1 MRAEPPIE
9 IDATRAPPLGMP
21 ARRFL
26 ADYWQRQPLLIRGA
40 FPGFISPIDGNDL
53 AGVACEEGSLARLV
67 RHDRRRDRWRVA
79 TGPFSPADFARLPKR
94 DWTLLVQDCDKW
106 FEDVGALLEHFRFV
120 PSWRI
125 DDVMVSYAVPGGSVG
140 AHVDHYDVFLLQA
153 HGHRRWQIST
163 DPHAPKSFRSDVELK
178 LLERFTPTHEWVLGP
193 GDMLYLP
200 PGVPHH
206 GVAEDE
212 CLTFSVGM
220 RAPSL
225 AELAIEYVE
234 HVESRLPDE
243 LRFTDATRA
252 PPASPS
258 DLPAGE
264 IRRLRAALER
274 ALALDEAG
282 FAAFA
287 ARFLS
292 RYRSAAMPP
301 AAPKRPFTV
310 TTLAARLARGAG
322 IVRNPWS
329 RYVFH
334 RVGAGAEL
342 VFAGAGISGSLAL
355 ARRLDRATPID
366 AAEFDALAADD
377 RAVVTDLVNAG
388 HLVIERARTRGR

>member
-1 MRAEPPIE
+1 MSAGPPIE
-9 IDATRAPPLGMP
+9 IDARRAPPLGMP

-26 ADYWQRQPLLIRGA
+26 ADHWQRRPLLIRGA
-40 FPGFISPIDGNDL
+40 FPDLVAPIDGHDL

-79 TGPFSPADFARLPKR
+79 SGPFSPADFARLPRR

-106 FEDVGALLEHFRFV
+106 FEEVGALLGAFRFV

-125 DDVMVSYAVPGGSVG
+125 DDVMISYAVPGGSVG
-140 AHVDHYDVFLLQA
+140 AHVDQYDVFLLQA
-153 HGHRRWQIST
+153 HGHRRWQVST
-163 DPHAPKSFRSDVELK
+163 APDAPTAFRPDVELK
-178 LLERFTPTHEWVLGP
+178 LLERFEPTHEWLLGP

-258 DLPAGE
+258 ELPAAE
-264 IRRLRAALER
+264 IRRLRGALER

-301 AAPKRPFTV
+301 AVPKRPFTPA
-310 TTLAARLARGAG
+310 TLAARLARGEA

-334 RVGAGAEL
+334 RVGDGAEL
-342 VFAGAGISGSLAL
+342 VFGGAGIAASLAL
-355 ARRLDRATPID
+355 ARRLDRVEPLD
-366 AAEFDALAADD
+366 AGAFADLSAADQ
-377 RAVVTDLVNAG
+377 AVVADLVNAG
-388 HLVIERARTRGR
+388 HLVFA

>member
-1 MRAEPPIE
+1 MSADIPIE
-9 IDATRAPPLGMP
+9 IDARRVPPLGMP

-26 ADYWQRQPLLIRGA
+26 ADYWQQKPLLIRGA
-40 FPGFISPIDGNDL
+40 FPDFVSPIAGNDL
-53 AGVACEEGSLARLV
+53 AGVACEEGALARLV
-67 RHDRRRDRWRVA
+67 RHDRRRDRWQVSS
-79 TGPFSPADFARLPKR
+79 GPFTAADFVRLPKR

-106 FEDVGALLEHFRFV
+106 FEEVGALLGAFRFV

-140 AHVDHYDVFLLQA
+140 AHVDQYDVFLLQA
-153 HGHRRWQIST
+153 RGHRRWQIDAS
-163 DPHAPKSFRSDVELK
+163 PNAPTAFRADVELK
-178 LLERFTPTHEWVLGP
+178 LLQRFTPTHEWLLEP

-243 LRFTDATRA
+243 LRFKDATRT
-252 PPASPS
+252 PPGSPS
-258 DLPAGE
+258 ELSAAELKRLRGE
-264 IRRLRAALER
+264 ITRALE
-274 ALALDEAG
+274 LDDAA

-287 ARFLS
+287 TRFLS

-301 AAPKRPFTV
+301 AVPKRPFTV
-310 TTLAARLARGAG
+310 TTLTAKLARGGALL
-322 IVRNPWS
+322 RNPWS

-342 VFAGAGISGSLAL
+342 VFAGAGIPSTLTLAQ
-355 ARRLDRATPID
+355 RLDQPKP
-366 AAEFDALAADD
+366 LAADDFEALSKED

-388 HLVIERARTRGR
+388 HLVFA

>member
-1 MRAEPPIE
+1 MSRRPPIE
-9 IDATRAPPLGMP
+9 IDARRAPPLGMP

-26 ADYWQRQPLLIRGA
+26 ADYWQQRPLLIRGA
-40 FPGFISPIDGNDL
+40 FPDFVSPIDGNDL
-53 AGVACEEGSLARLV
+53 AGVACEEGALARLV
-67 RHDRRRDRWRVA
+67 RHDRRRDRWQVSS
-79 TGPFSPADFARLPKR
+79 GPFTAADFVRLPKR

-106 FEDVGALLEHFRFV
+106 FEEVGALLAAFRFV

-140 AHVDHYDVFLLQA
+140 AHVDQYDVFLLQA
-153 HGHRRWQIST
+153 HGHRRWQIDAS
-163 DPHAPKSFRSDVELK
+163 PNAPTAFRSDVELK
-178 LLERFTPTHEWVLGP
+178 LLERFTPTHEWLLEP

-234 HVESRLPDE
+234 HVESRLPE
-243 LRFTDATRA
+243 EWRFRDATRV
-252 PPASPS
+252 PPPSPS
-258 DLPAGE
+258 ELSASE
-264 IRRLRAALER
+264 LKRLRAAIAQALE
-274 ALALDEAG
+274 LDDAA

-301 AAPKRPFTV
+301 AVPKRPFTV
-310 TTLAARLARGAG
+310 ATLGAKLARGEAL
-322 IVRNPWS
+322 IRNPWS

-334 RVGAGAEL
+334 RVDGGAEL
-342 VFAGAGISGSLAL
+342 VFAGAGIAGSLAL
-355 ARRLDRATPID
+355 AHRLDRDEP
-366 AAEFDALAADD
+366 LAADGFEGLSTAD

-388 HLVIERARTRGR
+388 HLVFA

>member
-1 MRAEPPIE
+1 MSLKDPIE
-9 IDATRAPPLGMP
+9 IEGRRAPPLGMP

-26 ADYWQRQPLLIRGA
+26 ADYWQQKPLLIRKA
-40 FPGFISPIDGNDL
+40 FPGFVSPIDGHDL
-53 AGVACEEGSLARLV
+53 AGVACEDGALARLV
-67 RHDRRRDRWRVA
+67 RHDRRRDRWRVSS
-79 TGPFSPADFARLPKR
+79 GPFSPKDFTRLGKR

-106 FEDVGALLEHFRFV
+106 FDEVGALLAHFRFV

-140 AHVDHYDVFLLQA
+140 AHVDQYDVFLLQA

-163 DPHAPKSFRSDVELK
+163 DPQASTTFRSDVELQ
-178 LLERFTPTHEWVLGP
+178 LLERFEPTHEWVLGP

-212 CLTFSVGM
+212 CLTYSVGM

-234 HVESRLPDE
+234 YIESRLPDE
-243 LRFTDATRA
+243 RRFKDATRA
-252 PPASPS
+252 PPRHPS
-258 DLPAGE
+258 ELPAIE
-264 IRRLRAALER
+264 LKRLRTELKR
-274 ALALDEAG
+274 ALDIDDAE

-301 AAPKRPFTV
+301 AVPKRPFT
-310 TTLAARLARGAG
+310 TATLTARLAKGKSL
-322 IVRNPWS
+322 IRNPWS

-334 RVGAGAEL
+334 RVGDGAEL
-342 VFAGAGISGSLAL
+342 VFGGAGIAASLAL
-355 ARRLDRATPID
+355 AQRLDRPEPLVAD
-366 AAEFDALAADD
+366 DLKGLAKDD

-388 HLVIERARTRGR
+388 HLVFA

>member
-1 MRAEPPIE
+1 MSAGFPIE
-9 IDATRAPPLGMP
+9 IDARRAPPLGMP

-26 ADYWQRQPLLIRGA
+26 ADYWQQRPLLIRGA
-40 FPGFISPIDGNDL
+40 FPDFVSPIDGNDL
-53 AGVACEEGSLARLV
+53 AGVACEEGALARLV
-67 RHDRRRDRWRVA
+67 RHDRRRDRWQV
-79 TGPFSPADFARLPKR
+79 TSGPFTAADFVRLPKR

-106 FEDVGALLEHFRFV
+106 FEEVGALLAQFRFV

-140 AHVDHYDVFLLQA
+140 AHVDQYDVFLLQA
-153 HGHRRWQIST
+153 HGRRRWQLDNSQN
-163 DPHAPKSFRSDVELK
+163 APTAFRTDVELK
-178 LLERFTPTHEWVLGP
+178 LLERFEPTHEWVLEP

-212 CLTFSVGM
+212 CLTFSIGM

-243 LRFTDATRA
+243 LRFRDATRT

-258 DLPAGE
+258 ELSASE
-264 IRRLRAALER
+264 LQRLRREVER
-274 ALALDEAG
+274 ALELDDAA

-301 AAPKRPFTV
+301 ASPKQAFTMA
-310 TTLAARLARGAG
+310 TLATRLARGEAL
-322 IVRNPWS
+322 VRNPWS

-334 RVGAGAEL
+334 RVDGGAEL
-342 VFAGAGISGSLAL
+342 IFAGAGISASLAL
-355 ARRLDRATPID
+355 AQR
-366 AAEFDALAADD
+366 FDQSEPLAAGEFGKLSGAD

-388 HLVIERARTRGR
+388 HLVFA

>member
-1 MRAEPPIE
+1 MSAGFPIE
-9 IDATRAPPLGMP
+9 IDARRAPPLGMP

-26 ADYWQRQPLLIRGA
+26 ADYWQQQPLLIRGA
-40 FPGFISPIDGNDL
+40 FPGFESPIDGNDL
-53 AGVACEEGSLARLV
+53 AGVACEEGALARLV
-67 RHDRRRDRWRVA
+67 RHDRRRDRWQVSS
-79 TGPFSPADFARLPKR
+79 GPFTAADFVRLPKR

-106 FEDVGALLEHFRFV
+106 FEEVGALLAAFRFV

-140 AHVDHYDVFLLQA
+140 AHVDQYDVFLLQA
-153 HGHRRWQIST
+153 QGHRRWQIDAS
-163 DPHAPKSFRSDVELK
+163 PNAPTAFRTDVELK
-178 LLERFTPTHEWVLGP
+178 LLERFTPTHEWLLEP

-234 HVESRLPDE
+234 HVESRLPEE
-243 LRFTDATRA
+243 LRFRDATRV

-258 DLPAGE
+258 ELSAAE
-264 IRRLRAALER
+264 LKRLRAGIAQ
-274 ALALDEAG
+274 ALDLDDAA

-301 AAPKRPFTV
+301 AVPKRPFTV
-310 TTLAARLARGAG
+310 ATLTTKLARGEAL
-322 IVRNPWS
+322 VRNPWS
-329 RYVFH
+329 RYLFH
-334 RVGAGAEL
+334 RVDDGAEL
-342 VFAGAGISGSLAL
+342 VFAGAGIPGSLAL
-355 ARRLDRATPID
+355 AHRLDRD
-366 AAEFDALAADD
+366 APLGVEDFEGLSTDD
-377 RAVVTDLVNAG
+377 RTVVADLVNAG
-388 HLVIERARTRGR
+388 HLVFA

>member
-1 MRAEPPIE
+1 MSAEPPIE

-26 ADYWQRQPLLIRGA
+26 AEYWQRRPLLIRGA
-40 FPGFISPIDGNDL
+40 FPGFVPPIDGNDL

-67 RHDRRRDRWRVA
+67 RHDRRRDRWQVA
-79 TGPFSPADFARLPKR
+79 SGPFSPADFARLPKR

-106 FEDVGALLEHFRFV
+106 FEDVAALLEHFRFV

-140 AHVDHYDVFLLQA
+140 AHVDQYDVFLLQA
-153 HGHRRWQIST
+153 HGRRRWQIST
-163 DPHAPKSFRSDVELK
+163 DPQAPTAFRSDVELK
-178 LLERFTPTHEWVLGP
+178 LLERFAPTHAWVLRP

-212 CLTFSVGM
+212 CLTFSV
-220 RAPSL
+220 

-252 PPASPS
+252 PPEAPS
-258 DLPAGE
+258 ELPAGE
-264 IRRLRAALER
+264 IRRLHAALER
-274 ALALDEAG
+274 ALALDEAE

-301 AAPKRPFTV
+301 ALPKRPFTV
-310 TTLAARLARGAG
+310 ATLAVRLARGARL
-322 IVRNPWS
+322 VRNPWS

-342 VFAGAGISGSLAL
+342 VFAGAGIMGSLAL

-377 RAVVTDLVNAG
+377 RTVVTDLVNAG
-388 HLVIERARTRGR
+388 HLVIESARARGR

>member
-1 MRAEPPIE
+1 MSAGLPIE
-9 IDATRAPPLGMP
+9 VDARRAPPLGMP

-26 ADYWQRQPLLIRGA
+26 ADYWQQRPLLIRSA
-40 FPGFISPIDGNDL
+40 FPGFVPPIDGNDL
-53 AGVACEEGSLARLV
+53 AGVACEEGALARLV
-67 RHDRRRDRWRVA
+67 RHDRRRDRWQVSS
-79 TGPFSPADFARLPKR
+79 GPFSPADFVRLPRR

-106 FEDVGALLEHFRFV
+106 FEEVGALLAAFRFV

-140 AHVDHYDVFLLQA
+140 AHVDQYDVFLLQA
-153 HGHRRWQIST
+153 HGRRRWQIST
-163 DPHAPKSFRSDVELK
+163 DPQAPTAFRADVELK
-178 LLERFTPTHEWVLGP
+178 LLERFEPTHEWVLEP

-243 LRFTDATRA
+243 LRFRDTTRA

-258 DLPAGE
+258 ELSAMELKRLRGE
-264 IRRLRAALER
+264 IARALE
-274 ALALDEAG
+274 LDDGEFAG
-282 FAAFA
+282 FT

-292 RYRSAAMPP
+292 RYRSAAIPP
-301 AAPKRPFTV
+301 AVPKRPFTV
-310 TTLAARLARGAG
+310 ATLAAKLARGEAL
-322 IVRNPWS
+322 VRNPWS

-334 RVGAGAEL
+334 RVGDGAEL
-342 VFAGAGISGSLAL
+342 VFGGAGIPASLGL
-355 ARRLDRATPID
+355 AHRLDQPPPVGAGD
-366 AAEFDALAADD
+366 FEGLSSDD

-388 HLVIERARTRGR
+388 HLVFA

>member
-1 MRAEPPIE
+1 MSGRFPIE
-9 IDATRAPPLGMP
+9 IDARRAPPLGMP

-26 ADYWQRQPLLIRGA
+26 ADYWQQRPLLIRGA
-40 FPGFISPIDGNDL
+40 FPDFVSPIDGNDL
-53 AGVACEEGSLARLV
+53 AGVACEEGALARLV
-67 RHDRRRDRWRVA
+67 RHDRRRDRWQVSS
-79 TGPFSPADFARLPKR
+79 GPFTAADFVRLPKR

-106 FEDVGALLEHFRFV
+106 FEEVGALLAAFRFV

-140 AHVDHYDVFLLQA
+140 AHVDQYDVFLLQA
-153 HGHRRWQIST
+153 RGHRRWQIDAS
-163 DPHAPKSFRSDVELK
+163 PNAPTAFRADVELK
-178 LLERFTPTHEWVLGP
+178 LLERFTPTHEWLLEP

-220 RAPSL
+220 RAPAL

-234 HVESRLPDE
+234 HVESRLPEE
-243 LRFTDATRA
+243 LRFRDATRV

-258 DLPAGE
+258 ELSAAE
-264 IRRLRAALER
+264 LKRLRAGIAQ
-274 ALALDEAG
+274 ALDLDDAA

-301 AAPKRPFTV
+301 AMPKRPFTV
-310 TTLAARLARGAG
+310 ATLTAKLARGEAL
-322 IVRNPWS
+322 VRNPWS

-334 RVGAGAEL
+334 RVDDGAEL
-342 VFAGAGISGSLAL
+342 VFAGAGIPASLAL
-355 ARRLDRATPID
+355 AHRLDRD
-366 AAEFDALAADD
+366 APLGAEDFEGLSTDD
-377 RAVVTDLVNAG
+377 RTVVADLVNAG
-388 HLVIERARTRGR
+388 HLVFA